1 MHRQFCLFGYD
12 QAIFGQTR
20 KIDGYI
26 YTRTSGISPMM
37 SDQYHVTVGKE
48 KMKIDN
54 LIYFFTRNGSKDCK
68 LTILAVFLEKRSGKK
83 KMCTMQCTITSV

>member
-1 MHRQFCLFGYD
+1 
-12 QAIFGQTR
+12 
-20 KIDGYI
+20 
-26 YTRTSGISPMM
+26 MM

-83 KMCTMQCTITSV
+83 KNVHNAVYDHERLISIWLWL

>member
-1 MHRQFCLFGYD
+1 
-12 QAIFGQTR
+12 
-20 KIDGYI
+20 
-26 YTRTSGISPMM
+26 MM

-83 KMCTMQCTITSV
+83 KKCAQYSVRSRAFDFYLGMALKLIKTSISLESF